1 MFFPIL
7 NAKRLYG
14 EEPGIKPSFGG
25 KRRVSGDPILATKIL
40 WLDKA
45 FNNGHHPGKGDINGT
60 TTVTT
65 AFTEARKRKRGQSV
79 KMVGKRR
86 R

>member
-14 EEPGIKPSFGG
+14 EGPGIKPSFEW
-25 KRRVSGDPILATKIL
+25 KRNISDDPFSVSKTL

-45 FNNGHHPGKGDINGT
+45 FNDGHCLGKGDINGT

-65 AFTEARKRKRGQSV
+65 AFTEARKHKRGPISENG
-79 KMVGKRR
+79 GKT
-86 R
+86 

>member
-1 MFFPIL
+1 MCFPIL
-7 NAKRLYG
+7 KAKRLYG
-14 EEPGIKPSFGG
+14 EGPGKTPSFEG
-25 KRRVSGDPILATKIL
+25 KKSESGDPFSATTIL

-65 AFTEARKRKRGQSV
+65 AFTEVRRRKRGPISENG
-79 KMVGKRR
+79 GKT
-86 R
+86 